1 MSYLTELRI
10 IETGIVVHTVTIRE
24 IEAGEGE
31 LKSSAY
37 NELTKASLIYIR
49 SSLNKSI
56 RYLVT

>member
-1 MSYLTELRI
+1 MSYLTELKI

-24 IEAGEGE
+24 IEAEGE

-49 SSLNKSI
+49 SSLNRSI